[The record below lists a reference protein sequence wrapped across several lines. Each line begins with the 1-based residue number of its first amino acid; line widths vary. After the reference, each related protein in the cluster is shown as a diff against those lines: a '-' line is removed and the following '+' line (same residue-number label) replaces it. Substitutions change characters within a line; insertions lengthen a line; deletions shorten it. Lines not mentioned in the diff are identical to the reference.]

1 LKKRILIVD
10 DELSMREFLEI
21 LLSGEGY
28 DVDTAGSGAEAIEM
42 AGNNLYQM
50 VVSDIQMSGMSGIE
64 LLRKVKEISPE
75 TEVIM
80 MTAYASAQSAVQAMK
95 CGAYDY
101 ITKPFKI
108 DEIKLIIRKA
118 FEKVK
123 IETENILLKRELKE
137 GFSFGDII
145 GVSSGMREIY
155 SMIERVA
162 PTKSNVLIA
171 GESGTGKELVA
182 KALHEN
188 CPRRD
193 EPFITVNCGAM
204 PGELLESELF
214 GHKKGAFT
222 GAVANQRG
230 LFEMADGGSIFL
242 DEIGEMPL
250 PLQVKLL
257 RVLQDKEFR
266 RVGETENIKT
276 DVRIIAA
283 TNRELDE
290 DVRQR
295 RFRGDLYYR
304 LNVIK
309 ITLPPLR
316 ERKEDIQS
324 LVRHF
329 LEKYNREL
337 GRNIKK
343 VSADALSILSRYDFP
358 GNVRELENIIERAVA
373 LERSDIIL
381 PESLPDEIRG
391 AVSPVNHVGTEIPPG
406 GIDMEEVMENVEKG
420 LLMKSLEMAGG
431 VKTNAAKLLG
441 LSFRSFRYR
450 LSKLGL
456 DDKR

>member
-1 LKKRILIVD
+1 VKLTAEEATVLMAGIYEDTGFLTYPSTTAKDFEAAAFLLKKGAD
-10 DELSMREFLEI
+10 LS
-21 LLSGEGY
+21 
-28 DVDTAGSGAEAIEM
+28 
-42 AGNNLYQM
+42 
-50 VVSDIQMSGMSGIE
+50 VVSD
-64 LLRKVKEISPE
+64 
-75 TEVIM
+75 
-80 MTAYASAQSAVQAMK
+80 
-95 CGAYDY
+95 
-101 ITKPFKI
+101 
-108 DEIKLIIRKA
+108 
-118 FEKVK
+118 
-123 IETENILLKRELKE
+123 LLKRELKE